1 MIGCVFFKLESW
13 FHLLG
18 LWVRVFCLRFIQLLI
33 YVVLGPCA
41 LPLLSRCVWFLLD
54 MRCFSVFCFG
64 WLHVGVKTVGGP
76 HRILYAYILV
86 DVIKA
91 PVLEFCFG
99 CFKIK
104 VLCVLLVGDMWV

>member
-1 MIGCVFFKLESW
+1 MCFAFTESVCLVFVRHALLLCV
-13 FHLLG
+13 LL
-18 LWVRVFCLRFIQLLI
+18 
-33 YVVLGPCA
+33 
-41 LPLLSRCVWFLLD
+41 
-54 MRCFSVFCFG
+54 G
-64 WLHVGVKTVGGP
+64 WLHVGVKIIGGP